1 MSDLSVTH
9 PVQVIPAATA
19 DDGVAL
25 LRYREAYQKAL
36 PVAQALDLNDLITIN
51 IDVPAAVTTALGA
64 LPEIMALHE
73 QAKALPSFD
82 VKQIDDLGTYARAAM
97 HAHGEYVAASAP
109 PEALEALN
117 AEGLALRDTLYQD
130 ALALSHR
137 GLVNG
142 TPLTEFK
149 KNTGYKNLATD
160 LIGLSSLLRNHWS
173 QIGTRTAITP
183 KELDH
188 ADDLSEKLLLA
199 VGAREQA
206 PAVIA
211 EVAQLRQRLFTV
223 FVNAYD
229 EARRAISFLRWK
241 ENDIEKIAPSL
252 YAGRTTRRAKTE
264 TAPEP
269 GASVTPAAN
278 PLAPSATVP
287 VTGAVPA
294 SPAASSPLPS
304 LPGLPGSSPFAG
316 GN

>member
-9 PVQVIPAATA
+9 PVQLIPAAPA

-25 LRYREAYQKAL
+25 LRYREAYRKAL

-51 IDVPAAVTTALGA
+51 IDVPGAVTTALGA
-64 LPEIMALHE
+64 LPEIMALRE
-73 QAKALPSFD
+73 QAKALPNFD

-142 TPLTEFK
+142 APLTEFK

-211 EVAQLRQRLFTV
+211 EVARLRQRLFTV

-229 EARRAISFLRWK
+229 QARRAVSFLRWK

-252 YAGRTTRRAKTE
+252 YAGRTARRAKAE
-264 TAPEP
+264 TAPER
-269 GASVTPAAN
+269 GASATP
-278 PLAPSATVP
+278 LVPSATVP
-287 VTGAVPA
+287 VTGSAPA
-294 SPAASSPLPS
+294 SPAASSAVPS